1 MSDEAAVDA
10 RHRGEPVKQ
19 DKIVFMTA
27 AKGLASL
34 GLGTEYRTGETD
46 PVEQFYRPC
55 LREATHYSR
64 AAGYFRSSV
73 FLLVGR
79 DMVDFAKRDGKTRL
93 VCSPSITDDDAAGME
108 KGYGQR
114 DFDTESSLASEIDRL
129 LADETTHYRTR
140 ILATLIAV
148 GALDLRIAVRKRGG
162 GIYHEKLGV
171 FRDAD
176 GNRVS
181 FLGSANETWQAWHE
195 LGNHEAIEV
204 FGSWEAGSDAA
215 RVARHESY
223 FERLWNGIVPGIDV
237 VEFPE
242 AARRKLVSAALQNL
256 DDVDV
261 DLLNNREMGPA
272 DKGRTAMPHQ
282 SSAIAAWTNAGRR
295 GVLEHATGS
304 GKTFTALLAVM
315 EHTSCGMPALI
326 VVPSR
331 LLLEQWASEIKD
343 EIPDATL
350 LIAGA
355 GHDKWK
361 KNGRLAAMTDPSP
374 DLGRRVV
381 LSTMQTAAG
390 DVFLQGISGGAHLL
404 IIADEVHQS
413 GSPFYSRLYSLDSGA
428 RLGLS
433 ATPIRYGDPD
443 GTMRMFAY
451 FGDVIPPPITLADA
465 IASGRLVEY
474 EYTPHPVHLTAEEA
488 DEWKKLTLKLRWE
501 MGGKKDGEEGSGP
514 LSEKA
519 KMLLIRRSRIAKKA
533 ANKITLAAE
542 VLKSVWEEGQR
553 WLVYCED
560 QSHLEAVIDSLVA
573 RGLSPLRY
581 HSDMDGDKDAT
592 LAHFR
597 TFGGI
602 MVSIRCLD
610 EGVDIPAVDHA
621 LILASSQN
629 PRQFIQRRGRVL
641 RRAKWKHL
649 AAIHDAI
656 VVPVSLEDEPEQ
668 ASLLKSEFVRAIEFA
683 KSALNKDAGAE
694 LRHIAANLGFDP
706 DETSDVGFE
715 EEE

>member
-1 MSDEAAVDA
+1 
-10 RHRGEPVKQ
+10 
-19 DKIVFMTA
+19 MTVA
-27 AKGLASL
+27 QGLASL
-34 GLGTEYRTGETD
+34 GIGTAYRTGETD
-46 PVEQFYRPC
+46 PVEGFYRPC
-55 LREATHYSR
+55 LREAVQYSR

-73 FLLVGR
+73 FLIVGR
-79 DMVDFAKRDGKTRL
+79 DMVEFAKRGGKTRL
-93 VCSPSITDDDAAGME
+93 VCSPSITDEDSAGIE
-108 KGYGQR
+108 RGYDQR
-114 DFDTESSLASEIDRL
+114 EADSGGALASEIDRL

-140 ILATLIAV
+140 VLATLIAV
-148 GALDLRIAVRKRGG
+148 GALDLRIAVRQRGG

-171 FRDAD
+171 FGDAF

-204 FGSWEAGSDAA
+204 FCGWAGGSDAA
-215 RVARHESY
+215 RVARHETY
-223 FERLWNGIVPGIDV
+223 FERLWNGMVSGVGVI
-237 VEFPE
+237 EFPE
-242 AARRKLVSAALQNL
+242 AARRRLVSAALEDL
-256 DDVDV
+256 DDVDM
-261 DLLNNREMGPA
+261 DSLTERERAGPS
-272 DKGRTAMPHQ
+272 KGRNPLPHQ
-282 SSAIAAWTNAGRR
+282 SAAIAAWKAVGMR
-295 GVLEHATGS
+295 GVFEHATGS

-315 EHTSCGMPALI
+315 EHTALGLPALI

-331 LLLEQWASEIKD
+331 LLLEQWATEIRD

-350 LIAGA
+350 LLAGA

-361 KNGRLAAMTDPSP
+361 RNQRLDAMTDPSP

-381 LSTMQTAAG
+381 LATMQTAAS
-390 DVFLQGISGGAHLL
+390 DDFLRSVRGGRHLL
-404 IIADEVHQS
+404 VVADEVHQS
-413 GSPFYSRLYSLDSGA
+413 GSPFNSRLYNLDSGP

-443 GTMRMFAY
+443 GTARMFAY
-451 FGDVIPPPITLADA
+451 FGDVIPPPITLSDA
-465 IASGRLVEY
+465 IAAGRLVEY
-474 EYTPHPVHLTAEEA
+474 EYVPHPVRLTAEEA
-488 DEWKKLTLKLRWE
+488 DEWKKLTLKIRWE
-501 MGGKKDGEEGSGP
+501 MGARKDGEAASGP

-533 ANKITLAAE
+533 ANKIALAAE
-542 VLKSVWEEGQR
+542 VLGDHFDEGQR

-560 QSHLEAVIDSLVA
+560 QSHLDAVIDALVG

-581 HSDMDGDKDAT
+581 HTDMEGDKDAT

-629 PRQFIQRRGRVL
+629 PRQFVQRRGRVL
-641 RRAKWKHL
+641 RKAKWKHL

-668 ASLLKSEFVRAIEFA
+668 TSLLKSEFVRAIEFA

-706 DETSDVGFE
+706 DETSDVGIE
-715 EEE
+715 EEQ